1 MTIGGLQWFLA
12 TTPTYSSAEARI
24 CKANRLQEHISQ
36 ELGFRIRPWE
46 VYVYQ
51 RAELLDRS
59 NRPWQQQ
66 QQQQQREEVA
76 SAAVA

>member
-1 MTIGGLQWFLA
+1 MIIGGLQWFLA
-12 TTPTYSSAEARI
+12 TTPTYGSAEARI

-46 VYVYQ
+46 VYVHQ

-66 QQQQQREEVA
+66 QQREEVA